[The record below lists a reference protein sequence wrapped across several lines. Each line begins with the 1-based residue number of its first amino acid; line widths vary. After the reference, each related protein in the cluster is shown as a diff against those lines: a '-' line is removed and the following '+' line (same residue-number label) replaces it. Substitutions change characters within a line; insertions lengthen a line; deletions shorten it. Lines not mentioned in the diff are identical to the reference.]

1 MRIILIRI
9 LAISMTSQPGPR
21 SAPLAPPPFP
31 DDAEP
36 GHAGPAEIDLRRLIP
51 PGSNA
56 VAIEHDGQ
64 RYTLRLT
71 RSNKLILTK

>member
-1 MRIILIRI
+1 
-9 LAISMTSQPGPR
+9 MTSQPSPR
-21 SAPLAPPPFP
+21 PTHLAPPPSH
-31 DDAEP
+31 DDAES
-36 GHAGPAEIDLRRLIP
+36 GLAKPAEIDLRRLIP

>member
-1 MRIILIRI
+1 
-9 LAISMTSQPGPR
+9 MTSR
-21 SAPLAPPPFP
+21 LRLAPEAPPPSP
-31 DDAEP
+31 GVAEN
-36 GHAGPAEIDLRRLIP
+36 GRATTSEIDLRRLIP

-56 VAIEHDGQ
+56 VAIEHEGQ